1 MNSDNSWAINDANL
15 QSYRNMYLSS
25 QSIML
30 AVGAIL
36 IEKGVI
42 LVVLLAIIALV
53 QIYWIWVPIMYY
65 RGIIVDFYKFKLGEH
80 FDWNG
85 DFVEEIAE
93 HPLTDSIYCD
103 NKKIREKVNYL
114 YYDKVYKEKP
124 FSNRRTTRCKLDILM
139 PISMTLMW
147 VLYIV
152 IAYMGI

>member
-1 MNSDNSWAINDANL
+1 MNSDNAWAINDANL

-42 LVVLLAIIALV
+42 LIFLLAIIALV
-53 QIYWIWVPIMYY
+53 QIYWIWIPIMYY
-65 RGIIVDFYKFKLGEH
+65 RGVLVDFYKFKLGEH

-85 DFVEEIAE
+85 DFVEEISE
-93 HPLTDSIYCD
+93 HPLTESIYCD
-103 NKKIREKVNYL
+103 SKKIREKVNYI
-114 YYDKVYKEKP
+114 YHDKIYKDKP
-124 FSNRRTTRCKLDILM
+124 FSNRRKTRRKLDVLM

-147 VLYIV
+147 VLYII
-152 IAYMGI
+152 IAYMSK

>member
-1 MNSDNSWAINDANL
+1 MNSDNAWAINDANL

-30 AVGAIL
+30 ATGAIL

-85 DFVEEIAE
+85 DFVEEKAE
-93 HPLTDSIYCD
+93 YPLTDSIYCES
-103 NKKIREKVNYL
+103 KKIREKVNYL
-114 YYDKVYKEKP
+114 YGNKICNKKM
-124 FSNRRTTRCKLDILM
+124 FSNRRMTRRKLDVLM
-139 PISMTLMW
+139 PVSMTLMW
-147 VLYIV
+147 MLYII

>member
-36 IEKGVI
+36 IEKGLI
-42 LVVLLAIIALV
+42 LIILLSIIALF
-53 QIYWIWVPIMYY
+53 QIYCIWVPIMHY
-65 RGIIVDFYKFKLGEH
+65 RGLIVDFYKFKLGEH

-93 HPLTDSIYCD
+93 HPLTDSIYCN
-103 NKKIREKVNYL
+103 NKKIRVKVNYL
-114 YYDKVYKEKP
+114 YSVNIYKEKP
-124 FSNRRTTRCKLDILM
+124 FSNYRKTRLKLDLFM

-147 VLYIV
+147 ILYII
-152 IAYMGI
+152 IA